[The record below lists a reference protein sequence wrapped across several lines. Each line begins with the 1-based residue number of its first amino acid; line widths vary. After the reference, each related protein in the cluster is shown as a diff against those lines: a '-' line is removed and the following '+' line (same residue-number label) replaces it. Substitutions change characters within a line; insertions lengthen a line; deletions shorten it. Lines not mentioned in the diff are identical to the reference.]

1 MDEFALKPIPKA
13 KYNRGNR
20 NFIKNLHK
28 ALEQKVRI
36 KKSSVKTKLENFLE
50 KEQKRK
56 KLIEKRTKKYEE
68 VFGKK

>member
-13 KYNRGNR
+13 QYNRGNK

-28 ALEQKVRI
+28 ALKRKVKV
-36 KKSSVKTKLENFLE
+36 KKLNVKQKLEKFLE

-56 KLIEKRTKKYEE
+56 ELIEKRTKKYEE